1 MSNLLAWVN
10 SFYLLLQCRVG
21 VKLELRLTNIDHRLL
36 ISQLSSFILVDSDR
50 FQPIIKRIRSW
61 DVTGDCFVFRAS
73 GFSIS
78 TKRTANKRL
87 VERPDKLLAR
97 KIDTSSKIEKAQK
110 RKTEIWKKK
119 ALEKKRSEV
128 VRIWVPIKQ
137 KHKNVVQK
145 IVGTLT
151 NFSYCSYF
159 SYSSFLERH
168 KICLIYF

>member
-78 TKRTANKRL
+78 TERTANKRL

-110 RKTEIWKKK
+110 EKQKYERKRLWKKK
-119 ALEKKRSEV
+119 KRSCANLGSHKTEA
-128 VRIWVPIKQ
+128 Q
-137 KHKNVVQK
+137 KCCSK